1 MTLRAF
7 GLLACLLCSTLGG
20 CIRGPIAWQRMSVNF
35 PINPDDVGFIVKGRT
50 TLAEVAERLGAP
62 DELLD
67 LQSGAVATYHFSDG
81 KYFRVDWGWGLR
93 FIVPFYSP
101 EIVQSGGGV
110 GMDAFQV
117 KCDDKWVVQHY
128 AFAFHAN
135 SSKFRFWPFGD

>member
-7 GLLACLLCSTLGG
+7 GLLACLLCLTLGG

-81 KYFRVDWGWGLR
+81 KYFRVDWGWG
-93 FIVPFYSP
+93 
-101 EIVQSGGGV
+101 
-110 GMDAFQV
+110 
-117 KCDDKWVVQHY
+117 
-128 AFAFHAN
+128 
-135 SSKFRFWPFGD
+135 